1 MALHV
6 TGPALR
12 LLRRRLAPRHANARA
27 LRPAPAPALPVL
39 LPTLHARPLASRRQ
53 PAAASEEDLA
63 AARKWLQNLDPETI
77 PKNICD
83 VSFSRSSGPGGQNV
97 NKVSSKATLR
107 VPLDALLPLLPTL
120 LHQEMRSSRYYAA
133 NSNALVIQ
141 SDDSRKQTD
150 NVHACFRKLHQLI
163 VDAGTSAV
171 PGETSEEQ
179 KERVRKLEKASNEAR
194 VKTKKFNSSKKSAR
208 KGGSPD
214 Y

>member
-27 LRPAPAPALPVL
+27 LRPAPAPALPV

-97 NKVSSKATLR
+97 NKYC
-107 VPLDALLPLLPTL
+107 LLGFSYLGN
-120 LHQEMRSSRYYAA
+120 Y
-133 NSNALVIQ
+133 
-141 SDDSRKQTD
+141 
-150 NVHACFRKLHQLI
+150 
-163 VDAGTSAV
+163 
-171 PGETSEEQ
+171 
-179 KERVRKLEKASNEAR
+179 
-194 VKTKKFNSSKKSAR
+194 
-208 KGGSPD
+208 
-214 Y
+214 

>member
-1 MALHV
+1 MAHV
-6 TGPALR
+6 HGPALR
-12 LLRRRLAPRHANARA
+12 LLRRLVPRQARLLPVAATTV
-27 LRPAPAPALPVL
+27 APARRPVL
-39 LPTLHARPLASRRQ
+39 QSLQSRPFASRRQ
-53 PAAASEEDLA
+53 PDAASEDDLA
-63 AARKWLQNLDPETI
+63 AARKWLQKLDPETI
-77 PKNICD
+77 PKHICD

-107 VPLDALLPLLPTL
+107 VPLDALLPILPTL
-120 LHQEMRSSRYYAA
+120 LHQEIRSSRYYAA

-150 NVHACFRKLHQLI
+150 NVHACYRKLHQLI
-163 VDAGTSAV
+163 VDAGKSAV

-194 VKTKKFNSSKKSAR
+194 IKTKKFNSSKKSAR

>member
-1 MALHV
+1 MLPPGLMH
-6 TGPALR
+6 
-12 LLRRRLAPRHANARA
+12 RRA
-27 LRPAPAPALPVL
+27 
-39 LPTLHARPLASRRQ
+39 LASRPR
-53 PAAASEEDLA
+53 PPSAPEEDLA
-63 AARKWLQNLDPETI
+63 AARRWLQTLDPETI
-77 PKNICD
+77 PKSICD

-107 VPLDALLPLLPTL
+107 VPLDALLPLLPAL
-120 LHQEMRSSRYYAA
+120 LHQEVRSSRYHAA

-163 VDAGTSAV
+163 LDAGKTAV

-179 KERVRKLEKASNEAR
+179 KERVRKLEKAGNEAR
-194 VKTKKFNSSKKSAR
+194 LKMKKVHSSKKSAR

>member
-1 MALHV
+1 MAYV
-6 TGPALR
+6 RGPALR
-12 LLRRRLAPRHANARA
+12 FLRRPA
-27 LRPAPAPALPVL
+27 LRPTRALIAAAATAAPMRRPVL
-39 LPTLHARPLASRRQ
+39 QILHARLLASRRTA
-53 PAAASEEDLA
+53 AAASEEDLA
-63 AARKWLQNLDPETI
+63 AARKWLQKLDSETI
-77 PKNICD
+77 PPSIGD

-107 VPLDALLPLLPTL
+107 VPLDALLPLLPAV
-120 LHQEMRSSRYYAA
+120 LHQEIRSSRYFAA
-133 NSNALVIQ
+133 NSHALVIQ

-150 NVHACFRKLHQLI
+150 NLHACYRKLHQLI
-163 VDAGTSAV
+163 VDAGKSAV

-194 VKTKKFNSSKKSAR
+194 LKTKKFNSGKKSAR

>member
-1 MALHV
+1 MLPIN
-6 TGPALR
+6 GPVAC
-12 LLRRRLAPRHANARA
+12 LLRRLAPRHARPPAAAPPAAALQPGLMHRRA
-27 LRPAPAPALPVL
+27 
-39 LPTLHARPLASRRQ
+39 LASRPR
-53 PAAASEEDLA
+53 PPSAPEEDLA
-63 AARKWLQNLDPETI
+63 AARRWLQTLDPETI
-77 PKNICD
+77 PKSICD

-107 VPLDALLPLLPTL
+107 VPLDALLPLLPAL
-120 LHQEMRSSRYYAA
+120 LHQE
-133 NSNALVIQ
+133 

-163 VDAGTSAV
+163 LDAGKTAV

-179 KERVRKLEKASNEAR
+179 KERVRKLEKAGNEAR
-194 VKTKKFNSSKKSAR
+194 LKMKKVHSSKKSAR